1 MKCIDFAIDLG
12 TTNSLIAERIDGNI
26 RVYKNPKGFK
36 EALPS
41 VVAFR
46 KNTVLIGDK
55 AKELKD
61 RDPKNVFSVFKRKMG
76 TDEHFFVDDLQKEL
90 TPIDL
95 STYVLNE
102 LRTFI
107 GEKQPKSVVI
117 TIPASFDTIQSN
129 ATKKAGFNAGFEEV
143 VLLQEPIAAC
153 LAVFNQLDQ
162 KPLGKWLVY
171 DLGGGTFD
179 VAIVEITEDSMKII
193 DHEGNNFLGGI
204 DIDSLIVQNVLIP
217 QLANTEGLT
226 NLANS
231 LKTNPES
238 AENQGVFNRLLFY
251 AEQMKIE
258 LSSYKESFVDAYI
271 PNELNEQVEIEL
283 NLTRTQLDTLM
294 EKPIDLTIDLIQL
307 LLKKNHLQ
315 TTDFNDIILVGGSTY
330 SPFVRQQIESK
341 LGLKPN
347 VNTDPTTA
355 IVIGAANYASNKIS
369 SLKEDFANDV
379 VADKTKITLS
389 PIYEKST
396 RETNELVLF
405 SVKDDL
411 IGKFIRII
419 RSDNGFDSGLVKLD
433 SKTRIIVDLK
443 SSSENYFNGELY
455 DENGKSL
462 EPNACSFS
470 ISQGQYKIDGQPL
483 PHDISIELDDLEY
496 NETKLEC
503 IFQKNSILP
512 LSKTI
517 YRTVSKNL
525 LISNK
530 EDELI
535 ITLLEGNQGASPSSN
550 QRIGT
555 ISIKP
560 SEIDKNIIKNME
572 IAINVSISESRDI
585 AISAHISSLDFEI
598 EDIFSPHSKS
608 VSVTRLKEDLT
619 FLLYKARKNQTEAVQ
634 FEQFERAADFLK
646 IVSDIEDALTQLND
660 GMSTS
665 DSKYH
670 IEERKR
676 QISVRYDELTL
687 NQRLIDAVEKYQS
700 EKLYFT
706 MLQLEPDMPEN
717 INSSF
722 EKLMLTEGTILQ
734 SNNISL
740 INDLKDKIN
749 QLQWDYRKKSKKH
762 LLGIYSQ
769 LKMIYEMEG
778 YTDMRKAQSV
788 IKTND
793 NTIYRDNVSSFEI
806 EVALNALFQLLKPE
820 YLENRNNNEGYN
832 LTGTGLI

>member
-687 NQRLIDAVEKYQS
+687 NKRLIDAVEKYQS

-706 MLQLEPDMPEN
+706 LLQLEPDMPEN

-722 EKLMLTEGTILQ
+722 DKLMLTEATILQ

-778 YTDMRKAQSV
+778 YTDMRKAQSI
-788 IKTND
+788 IKTNE
-793 NTIYRDNVSSFEI
+793 NTIYRDNVSSLEI

>member
-217 QLANTEGLT
+217 QIANTEGLT

-687 NQRLIDAVEKYQS
+687 NKRLIDAVEKYQS

-706 MLQLEPDMPEN
+706 LLQLEPDMPEN

-722 EKLMLTEGTILQ
+722 DKLMLTEATILQ

-778 YTDMRKAQSV
+778 YTDMRKAQSI
-788 IKTND
+788 IKTNE
-793 NTIYRDNVSSFEI
+793 NTIYRDNVSSLEI